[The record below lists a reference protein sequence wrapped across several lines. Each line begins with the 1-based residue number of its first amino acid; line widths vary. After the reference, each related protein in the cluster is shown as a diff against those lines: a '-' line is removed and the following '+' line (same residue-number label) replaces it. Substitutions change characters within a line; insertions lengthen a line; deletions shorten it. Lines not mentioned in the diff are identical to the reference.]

1 MKKYT
6 PHTPF
11 LIPHFSFLISLL
23 AFVGTTLKATAQ
35 DKAYTILSE
44 CDTTVKAQIE
54 GFSLGS
60 RDVRLY
66 IYEYPSVNADG
77 QPATVSGI
85 IMAPSDIVDGSVP
98 CDGVIMMNHYTIGS
112 PSQAPSQGGLD
123 IPSGLLA
130 NPLKPNY
137 IMVMSDYIGY
147 GSSINHPIAY
157 LCGDTNARNC
167 LDGLLAAQ
175 QLLTD
180 AEIPQGKYLF
190 NMGFSQGGT
199 ESMYAAKLTDMED
212 KYKGIRFDKTF
223 AGGGPLDFERIYT
236 DYVDK
241 DVCDDV
247 TDVVLMI
254 TSVNE
259 NCHLGID
266 YHDLFKEPTASHAK
280 ELFDTKDK
288 GVASRSGIMDLD
300 SLSQVLQ
307 PAYMDK
313 NSEQAQAL
321 RAKLKEISLAEG
333 WEPDVTKNYYIE
345 HSRHDNYVPIQC
357 VRGILPWMTKKGF
370 TKSIVPGKTSLQTNM
385 VVFKL
390 KHQQSAIVWGIQ
402 TMVAAQVWPV
412 IYYEGEQNR
421 YYHEFVSTLNIKKV
435 IQYLEGIGIDLR
447 KIIKNKGLSRSFE
460 QDIREELEN
469 GTLQPDDNLSRLYV
483 PRRDFFDVLN
493 SLSETFAKVD
503 LTITDVL
510 EMIDDSGIT
519 ILDILE
525 VYMYLTSSDDGSRLA
540 EAEDTEDVE
549 AAIYLTKMYEQTLAK
564 WLIEAGVNTGFKNW
578 GW

>member
-147 GSSINHPIAY
+147 GSSISHPIAY

-199 ESMYAAKLTDMED
+199 ESMYAAKLTDTVD

-241 DVCDDV
+241 DACDDV

-447 KIIKNKGLSRSFE
+447 KIIKNKGLSRTFE

-483 PRRDFFDVLN
+483 PRHDFFDVLN

-503 LTITDVL
+503 LTIADVL

-519 ILDILE
+519 IVDILE

-549 AAIYLTKMYEQTLAK
+549 AAVYLTKMYEQTLAK
-564 WLIEAGVNTGFKNW
+564 WLIEAGVETGFKQW